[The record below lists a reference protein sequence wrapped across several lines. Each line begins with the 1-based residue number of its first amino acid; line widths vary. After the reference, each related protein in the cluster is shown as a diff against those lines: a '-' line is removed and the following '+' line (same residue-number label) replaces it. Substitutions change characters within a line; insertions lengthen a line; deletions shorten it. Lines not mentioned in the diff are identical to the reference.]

1 MMSAVLQTII
11 TLFESQDNKSFR
23 RTIRNLIGLQPKNLA
38 LYRLALTHKSAAVEI
53 ESGAKLSNERLEYL
67 GDAVLGAVVA
77 NMLFNKFPLE
87 EEGFLTQAR
96 SKIVSRKNLNS
107 LSLKLGLPDLV
118 DKKVTGNRT
127 TSIPG
132 DALEALV
139 GAIFLDLGYDGS
151 EKFIISNL
159 VGIHL
164 DLDAILAA
172 EDNFKSQLI
181 EWCQKEKVP
190 FEFEVVEEADKQA
203 RSRFTV
209 QVIVDG
215 KSVGKGLG
223 RSKKSAEQEAAEKA
237 CAKLIE
243 SE

>member
-1 MMSAVLQTII
+1 MSAVLQTII

-38 LYRLALTHKSAAVEI
+38 LYRLALTHRSAAAEL

-67 GDAVLGAVVA
+67 GDAILDAAIA
-77 NMLFNKFPLE
+77 NMLFKKFPLE

-118 DKKVTGNRT
+118 EKNLTGNRM

-139 GAIFLDLGYDGS
+139 GAIFLDLGYGTT
-151 EKFIISNL
+151 ERYIINDL

-164 DLDAILAA
+164 NLDAILAA

-190 FEFEVVEEADKQA
+190 FEFEVVEEADKPA
-203 RSRFTV
+203 RTRFTV
-209 QVIVDG
+209 RVLVNG
-215 KSVGKGLG
+215 TSAGKGLG
-223 RSKKSAEQEAAEKA
+223 RSKKSAEQEAAKQA
-237 CAKLIE
+237 CAKLIQGE
-243 SE
+243 

>member
-1 MMSAVLQTII
+1 MSAVLQTII
-11 TLFESQDNKSFR
+11 TLFESQDNRSFR
-23 RTIRNLIGLQPKNLA
+23 RTIRNLIGFKPKNLA
-38 LYRLALTHKSAAVEI
+38 LYRLALTHRSAAVEM

-107 LSLKLGLPDLV
+107 LSLKLGLPDLME
-118 DKKVTGNRT
+118 KKVTGNRL

-139 GAIFLDLGYDGS
+139 GAIFLDRGYERS
-151 EKFIISNL
+151 EKFIITNL

-172 EDNFKSQLI
+172 EDNYKSQLI
-181 EWCQKEKVP
+181 EWCQKQKVP
-190 FEFEVVEEADKQA
+190 FEFEVIEEADNQS

-209 QVIVDG
+209 QVIVDQ
-215 KSVGKGLG
+215 KPAGKGIG
-223 RSKKSAEQEAAEKA
+223 RSKKLAEQEAAQQA
-237 CAKLIE
+237 CSKLIAGD
-243 SE
+243 

>member
-1 MMSAVLQTII
+1 MSAVLQTII

-38 LYRLALTHKSAAVEI
+38 LYRLALTHRSAAAEL

-67 GDAVLGAVVA
+67 GDAILDAAIA
-77 NMLFNKFPLE
+77 NMLFKKFPLE

-118 DKKVTGNRT
+118 EKNLTGNRM

-139 GAIFLDLGYDGS
+139 GAIFLDLGYGTT
-151 EKFIISNL
+151 ERYIINDL

-164 DLDAILAA
+164 NLDAILAA
-172 EDNFKSQLI
+172 EDNFNSQLI

-190 FEFEVVEEADKQA
+190 FEFEVVEEADKPA
-203 RSRFTV
+203 RTRFTV
-209 QVIVDG
+209 RVLVNG
-215 KSVGKGLG
+215 TSAGKGLG
-223 RSKKSAEQEAAEKA
+223 RSKKSAEQEAAKQA
-237 CAKLIE
+237 CAKLIQGE
-243 SE
+243 